1 MQLVPPFRARESVT
15 EPGSQLMQAVVELD
29 EYCPAS
35 HDVHLV
41 PEDETTE
48 VLEPAVTTDPAV
60 QSSHATACAPLY
72 LPAGQAA
79 HATVDDAEYHPAAQP
94 SHRVPP
100 ALAAVSVTE
109 PAMHDAQ
116 SSALDV
122 PIEPTNLPAS
132 HPMHADDAVE
142 PVTAT

>member
-1 MQLVPPFRARESVT
+1 MR
-15 EPGSQLMQAVVELD
+15 G
-29 EYCPAS
+29 
-35 HDVHLV
+35 
-41 PEDETTE
+41 
-48 VLEPAVTTDPAV
+48 
-60 QSSHATACAPLY
+60 
-72 LPAGQAA
+72 
-79 HATVDDAEYHPAAQP
+79 PAADYIPDCQHTP
-94 SHRVPP
+94 NLTHITALAGSPRKRSHL